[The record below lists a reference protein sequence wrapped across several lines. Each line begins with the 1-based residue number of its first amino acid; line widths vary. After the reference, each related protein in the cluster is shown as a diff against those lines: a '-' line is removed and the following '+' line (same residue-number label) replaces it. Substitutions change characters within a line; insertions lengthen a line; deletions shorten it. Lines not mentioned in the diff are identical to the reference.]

1 MSDIIDVDTGKVVS
15 GETTIEHMGEE
26 ILEQVIKIAS
36 GKTKTRSELNG
47 QNDFIPW
54 KAGVSL

>member
-15 GETTIEHMGEE
+15 GETTIDRMGEE
-26 ILEQVIKIAS
+26 ILEQVIRIAS
-36 GKTKTRSELNG
+36 GEITKAELKG

-54 KAGVSL
+54 KPGVSL